1 MSSDSAKI
9 FSSLPKEICDISHLI
24 GIEPGTSS
32 KKPEETLYDWI
43 PKKDQSDDFKY
54 KVYSLYETI
63 EQNKSSCSRQAGKKC
78 LNSKQRRALFDLS
91 KDQLDF
97 KKFKAINQL
106 WHSYLD
112 SVLEEVKTKSDE
124 LKLARIDLHGA
135 YLLVCSSKNPSVI
148 GIKGYMVQE
157 SKNTFRILNNQ
168 NRLLE
173 IPKCGTIFAFKH
185 GNRLY
190 KINGYNIMMSSFN
203 RSKAKPKM
211 NLICDL

>member
-1 MSSDSAKI
+1 MDNSEI
-9 FSSLPKEICDISHLI
+9 FSSLPKEVCDVSHLI
-24 GIEPGTSS
+24 GIEPGTSN
-32 KKPEETLYDWI
+32 KKPEETICDWI
-43 PKKDQSDDFKY
+43 PKKDQNDDFKY
-54 KVYSLYETI
+54 KFYSLYETI
-63 EQNKSSCSRQAGKKC
+63 EQNKSSSCSKQRGKKC
-78 LNSKQRRALFDLS
+78 LNSKQRKALFNLN
-91 KDQLDF
+91 KDKLDF
-97 KKFKAINQL
+97 KQFKAINQL

-112 SVLEEVKTKSDE
+112 SILEDVKTKADE

-148 GIKGYMVQE
+148 GVKGYMVQE

-173 IPKCGTIFAFKH
+173 IPKHGTIFAFKH

-211 NLICDL
+211 NFISDL

>member
-1 MSSDSAKI
+1 MNDSKL

-24 GIEPGTSS
+24 GIEPGTSN
-32 KKPEETLYDWI
+32 KKPEETLGDWI

-54 KVYSLYETI
+54 KVYSLQETI
-63 EQNKSSCSRQAGKKC
+63 ERNKSSNSRQKGKKC

-91 KDQLDF
+91 KDKLDF
-97 KKFKAINQL
+97 QKFKPINQL

-112 SVLEEVKTKSDE
+112 SVLEEVKTKPDE

-148 GIKGYMVQE
+148 GVKGYMIQE

-168 NRLLE
+168 NRLL
-173 IPKCGTIFAFKH
+173 
-185 GNRLY
+185 GNL
-190 KINGYNIMMSSFN
+190 F
-203 RSKAKPKM
+203 
-211 NLICDL
+211 